1 MGLSKILNKI
11 NKAKSAINS
20 LKGISSKLNSLN
32 YTTQID
38 KLGEEAEQARSI
50 LADKRKSADDMMA
63 ANKAA
68 QERGASNPKMP
79 DIELIYPTDEELEN
93 YIIFR

>member
-38 KLGEEAEQARSI
+38 KLGEEAEKASISDKIEEIVVPTHDVTEVKRGKRIQRKKNTSQA
-50 LADKRKSADDMMA
+50 M
-63 ANKAA
+63 
-68 QERGASNPKMP
+68 
-79 DIELIYPTDEELEN
+79 Y
-93 YIIFR
+93 

>member
-50 LADKRKSADDMMA
+50 LADKRKSADDMRA

-79 DIELIYPTDEELEN
+79 DIE
-93 YIIFR
+93 

>member
-32 YTTQID
+32 YTTQLD
-38 KLGEEAEQARSI
+38 KLGEEAEAARS
-50 LADKRKSADDMMA
+50 LLSDRRKSADTMMA
-63 ANKAA
+63 RNMMAQSRCKEPPRPEDKELQYPCLLYTSDAA
-68 QERGASNPKMP
+68 
-79 DIELIYPTDEELEN
+79 DE
-93 YIIFR
+93 